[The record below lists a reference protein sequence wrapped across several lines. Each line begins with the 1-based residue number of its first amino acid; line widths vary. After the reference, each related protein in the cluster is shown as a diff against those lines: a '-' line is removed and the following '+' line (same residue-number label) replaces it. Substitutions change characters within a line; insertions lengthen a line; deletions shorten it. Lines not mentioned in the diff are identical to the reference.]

1 MLIFF
6 LRNSTITDPIILY
19 LFKNSIKQ
27 PTITIMKNL
36 KIWILGVSALGFL
49 SCQEQKPKEIPQDDI
64 LSQEALVQRG
74 EYLVV
79 SVGCADC
86 HSPKIMT
93 EHGPEPDM
101 DRYMMGYDSSQPL
114 PETPENVPLGPW
126 ILFNGELTAAVG
138 PWGTS
143 FAGNLTPH
151 ETGIGN
157 WSFEQFKKAL
167 REGKYKG
174 LENSRPLMPP
184 MPWQALRNFTDEDL
198 EAMFAYLQTLKPI
211 DNVVPAYRP
220 PGS

>member
-1 MLIFF
+1 
-6 LRNSTITDPIILY
+6 
-19 LFKNSIKQ
+19 
-27 PTITIMKNL
+27 MKNL

-64 LSQEALVQRG
+64 LSEEALVQRG

-184 MPWQALRNFTDEDL
+184 MPWQALRNGISRTKTWRPCL
-198 EAMFAYLQTLKPI
+198 PI
-211 DNVVPAYRP
+211 FKHSSRLTMWCRRIAL
-220 PGS
+220 PGHRLF

>member
-1 MLIFF
+1 
-6 LRNSTITDPIILY
+6 
-19 LFKNSIKQ
+19 
-27 PTITIMKNL
+27 MKKL
-36 KIWILGVSALGFL
+36 EFWILALAAFGFL
-49 SCQEQKPKEIPQDDI
+49 SCKDAAPVEVPVDDT
-64 LSQEALVQRG
+64 LSQEELVNRG
-74 EYLVV
+74 EYLVE

-86 HSPKIMT
+86 HSPKVMT

-101 DRYMMGYDSSQPL
+101 DRYMMGYDSSQPF
-114 PETPENVPLGPW
+114 PEPPENVPLGPW

-151 ETGIGN
+151 ETGLGN
-157 WSFEQFKKAL
+157 WSVEQFKRAL
-167 REGKYKG
+167 KEGKYKG